1 MIGGLILW
9 RKIYKKV
16 ITIVFL
22 SLKLEYERSL
32 TMTYNIIDIV
42 DKNLTDTELKEI
54 FNKKLYKIIELLEFN
69 VNYKLWLDSLFS
81 KMIGGVYFV

>member
-1 MIGGLILW
+1 MILW

-54 FNKKLYKIIELLEFN
+54 VNKKLYKIIELLEFN
-69 VNYKLWLDSLFS
+69 VNYSE
-81 KMIGGVYFV
+81 